1 MSKSSEQMLNIAKS
15 LIESINPDDV
25 VRVVT
30 NQGTATNGY
39 EGITID
45 IIFSEPTQTPNQE
58 KVDEWMA

>member
-1 MSKSSEQMLNIAKS
+1 MLNIAKS
-15 LIESINPDDV
+15 LIDSINPDDV

-45 IIFSEPTQTPNQE
+45 IIFSEPTQSANQE